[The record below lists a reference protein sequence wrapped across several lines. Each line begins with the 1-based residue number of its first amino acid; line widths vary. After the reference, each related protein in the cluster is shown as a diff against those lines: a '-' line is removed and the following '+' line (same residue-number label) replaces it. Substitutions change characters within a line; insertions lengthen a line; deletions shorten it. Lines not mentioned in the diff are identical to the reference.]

1 MEEPGRGNESGTASQ
16 IRPHAVSVWVGVLL
30 GPLGGDAVSPPGTG
44 VSSAVGGGVATATD
58 GAEDGRDET
67 ATSDGVPTE
76 VPQAATN
83 NARRTG
89 PTRGETRV
97 TGSS

>member
-1 MEEPGRGNESGTASQ
+1 
-16 IRPHAVSVWVGVLL
+16 VLV
-30 GPLGGDAVSPPGTG
+30 GPLGGDAVAPPGTG
-44 VSSAVGGGVATATD
+44 VSSADGGDVATATD

-83 NARRTG
+83 NAASRTG
-89 PTRGETRV
+89 PTSDETRV